1 MIPLKLQIK
10 NFLSYGSDVQTINF
24 EPYHMICLSGK
35 NGHGKS
41 ALLDAITWAVW
52 GQARKITG
60 AAKADEGLLRL
71 GQSQMMIQL
80 NFICNGQTYQV
91 RREYNR
97 TSYGKPYIN
106 LDFGMFD
113 PEKQNFVPI
122 GGKSVRAAQAAID
135 GVVRL
140 DFDSFCNSAFLRQGQ
155 SNEFSKKSA
164 KERKEVLGAILGLG
178 QYEAIR
184 KLASDKTREAT
195 SERIAI
201 SAVFDRTKQEL
212 ESLPTLLSSLQAV
225 RDQLAALVAEE
236 SVLSVQWNELQASLN
251 QCMHEEQQAKAL
263 DASIAELTEKRVQ
276 LSESLQAVVVQWR
289 SIHRQQLQCASD
301 TEWHGRQQ
309 ELLNELNKQQEHMQK
324 GLAIKERILDCKQK
338 LHEREQTIIKDGTQ
352 KIQDQQLAVERAI
365 IESRGVIE
373 KLNGLEKNRASQ
385 EHERKQ
391 IEQDLQAFGKQW
403 RDAAEQCKDYDA
415 LSRQFEKRKAFY
427 QQMITE
433 GNMLQHELEN
443 LAHKQ
448 LLSQDEAN
456 PSCPLC
462 EQNLSVA
469 RRRFLKSKF
478 AKDEQF
484 MRHRIGRIARIIQRL
499 KKVLIDS
506 HEQLI
511 KREQA
516 KQVCHTSEAQC
527 RQGENKLAVIIR
539 ELNIINGHYQGLVA
553 DVAAGK
559 ERIKQEQE
567 KVDQCAQQLAKQQA
581 ADNECSQLRATLLLL
596 GASIEEHRDDAKIV
610 AEIRD
615 QLVMVE
621 AQMNTYQ
628 ELIKQSALQEQRMR
642 EVSTLGLQIK
652 KCAAE
657 LQARRQERESME
669 NLAIKKVALE
679 SRKQAWQAANKEL
692 AARKESL
699 LQEKGSF
706 ENQQKKLQDLDAE
719 FAGQQKKIKEID
731 GKLDDLQAII
741 AATGKDGIQAL
752 LIQDVLPEIEQ
763 EANQL
768 IAKLTDNQSQIFIE
782 SLRDLKKGG
791 TKETLDINISDGLG
805 LRPYEMFS
813 GGEAFRID
821 FALRIAMSKLL
832 ARRAGTT
839 LQTLI
844 IDEGFGSQDEDGLS
858 CIMDALYKIQ
868 DDFAK
873 VIIVSHLPAMKDQFP
888 VQFYVEKKPTGSMVN
903 VIEQG

>member
-1 MIPLKLQIK
+1 MIPLKLHIK
-10 NFLSYGSDVQTINF
+10 NFLSYGSEVQIIDF

-41 ALLDAITWAVW
+41 ALLDAITWAIW

-71 GQSQMMIQL
+71 GQSQMMVQL
-80 NFICNGQTYQV
+80 SFICNGQTYQV
-91 RREYNR
+91 RREYNKS
-97 TSYGKPYIN
+97 SYGKAYIN

-113 PEKQNFVPI
+113 PEKQNFVPV
-122 GGKSVRAAQAAID
+122 GGKSVRAGQTAID
-135 GVVRL
+135 GIVRL

-164 KERKEVLGAILGLG
+164 KERKEVLGSILGLG

-184 KLASDKTREAT
+184 KLASDKGREAS
-195 SERIAI
+195 SERIAVA
-201 SAVFDRTKQEL
+201 AVLDRTKQEL
-212 ESLPTLLSSLQAV
+212 ETMPTLLTSLAAIKE
-225 RDQLAALVAEE
+225 QLASLATEE
-236 SVLSVQWNELQASLN
+236 TILSTQWNELQEFHN
-251 QCMHEEQQAKAL
+251 QCKQEEQQMKLLSAV
-263 DASIAELTEKRVQ
+263 SAELSEKKNQ
-276 LSESLQAVVVQWR
+276 LVESFHAAANQWR
-289 SIHRQQLQCASD
+289 SIHKEQLQCASG
-301 TEWHGRQQ
+301 TQWQERRQ
-309 ELLNELNKQQEHMQK
+309 ELLNELNKQQEHMQQ
-324 GLAIKERILDCKQK
+324 GLALREQLLDYKQR
-338 LHEREQTIIKDGTQ
+338 LHEREQWIIKEGA
-352 KIQDQQLAVERAI
+352 QQLQEQQISLERAI

-373 KLNGLEKNRASQ
+373 KLNGLEKNRASL

-391 IEQDLQAFGKQW
+391 LMQDLEAFGKQIHESS
-403 RDAAEQCKDYDA
+403 EQCKDIDA
-415 LSRQFEKRKAFY
+415 LSKQFEKRKAFY

-433 GNMLQHELEN
+433 GNMLQHELDN

-469 RRRFLKSKF
+469 RRRFMKAKF
-478 AKDEQF
+478 AKDENF
-484 MRHRIGRIARIIQRL
+484 MRHRIDRIARIIQRL
-499 KKVLIDS
+499 KILLINS
-506 HEQLI
+506 HDQLI

-516 KQVCHTSEAQC
+516 KQACHTAEVQ
-527 RQGENKLAVIIR
+527 REQGQKKLASIMHELSVIN
-539 ELNIINGHYQGLVA
+539 EQYQEVVIA
-553 DVAAGK
+553 VAASK
-559 ERIKQEQE
+559 ERIKNEQE
-567 KVDQCAQQLAKQQA
+567 KVDTFAQNLAKQQSI
-581 ADNECSQLRATLLLL
+581 DKECEQLRAMLISLE
-596 GASIEEHRDDAKIV
+596 ASIAKHGDDTKIV
-610 AEIRD
+610 ADIRM
-615 QLVMVE
+615 QLVVIE
-621 AQMNTYQ
+621 QQMIKYQ

-642 EVSTLGLQIK
+642 DVSNQGLQIK
-652 KCAAE
+652 KCTSE
-657 LQARRQERESME
+657 LHERMKQLESMA
-669 NLAIKKVALE
+669 NLSSKQKEIEA
-679 SRKQAWQAANKEL
+679 RKQIWQESSKEL
-692 AARKESL
+692 ATRKESL
-699 LQEKGSF
+699 LQEKGSL
-706 ENQQKKLQDLDAE
+706 ENQQKKLQALDAE
-719 FAGQQKKIKEID
+719 FIAHQKRLKEID
-731 GKLDDLQAII
+731 DRLDDLQAII

-763 EANQL
+763 EANLL

-805 LRPYEMFS
+805 IRPYEMFS

-844 IDEGFGSQDEDGLS
+844 IDEGFGSQDEDGLAS
-858 CIMDALYKIQ
+858 IMDALGKIQ

-873 VIIVSHLPAMKDQFP
+873 VIIVSHLPSMKDQFP

>member
-1 MIPLKLQIK
+1 MIPLKLHIK
-10 NFLSYGSDVQTINF
+10 NFLSYGSEVQIIDF
-24 EPYHMICLSGK
+24 EPYHLICLSGK

-60 AAKADEGLLRL
+60 VAKADEGLLRL
-71 GQSQMMIQL
+71 GQSQMMVQL
-80 NFICNGQTYQV
+80 SFICNGQTYQV

-113 PEKQNFVPI
+113 PEKQNFVPV
-122 GGKSVRAAQAAID
+122 GGKSVRAAQMAID

-164 KERKEVLGAILGLG
+164 KERKEVLGSILGLG

-184 KLASDKTREAT
+184 KLAAEKGRGAS
-195 SERIAI
+195 SERIAVAAI
-201 SAVFDRTKQEL
+201 LDRAKQEL
-212 ESLPTLLSSLQAV
+212 ETMPALL
-225 RDQLAALVAEE
+225 
-236 SVLSVQWNELQASLN
+236 ASLKNVKEQLSLLACKETALSAERNEIQALQN
-251 QCMHEEQQAKAL
+251 QCSHEEHQKKL
-263 DASIAELTEKRVQ
+263 LNASITELADKKNQ
-276 LSESLQAVVVQWR
+276 LLKSFRDAVVQWR
-289 SIHRQQLQCASD
+289 SIHKQQLQCSFH
-301 TEWHGRQQ
+301 TQWQELRQ
-309 ELLNELNKQQEHMQK
+309 ELLNELNKQQQRMQD
-324 GLAIKERILDCKQK
+324 GLILKEKFLDCKQR
-338 LHEREQTIIKDGTQ
+338 LHEREQLIVKEGTQ
-352 KIQDQQLAVERAI
+352 QLQEQQLAVERAI

-373 KLNGLEKNRASQ
+373 KLNGLEKNRVAL

-391 IEQDLQAFGKQW
+391 LVHDLESFGKQMHESAD
-403 RDAAEQCKDYDA
+403 RCKGFDA
-415 LSRQFEKRKAFY
+415 LQRQFEKRKAFY

-469 RRRFLKSKF
+469 RRRFLKAKF

-484 MRHRIGRIARIIQRL
+484 MRHRIDRIARIIQRL
-499 KKVLIDS
+499 KIVLIDS
-506 HEQLI
+506 HGQLV
-511 KREQA
+511 KMEEAKQACHTAEVQREQ
-516 KQVCHTSEAQC
+516 SEK
-527 RQGENKLAVIIR
+527 KLAMIMND
-539 ELNIINGHYQGLVA
+539 LSIINEQYQEVVSAVA
-553 DVAAGK
+553 SSK
-559 ERIKQEQE
+559 ERIKNEQE
-567 KVDQCAQQLAKQQA
+567 KVDAFAQNLAKQQSM
-581 ADNECSQLRATLLLL
+581 DKDCKELRSALVSLEK
-596 GASIEEHRDDAKIV
+596 SIMEHSDDAKRV
-610 AEIRD
+610 ADIRA
-615 QLVMVE
+615 QLTSIE
-621 AQMNTYQ
+621 DEMNKYQ
-628 ELIKQSALQEQRMR
+628 ELIKQSALQEQRMHDISSFG
-642 EVSTLGLQIK
+642 VQIK
-652 KCAAE
+652 KCVHE
-657 LQARRQERESME
+657 LGERMKQLELLV
-669 NLAIKKVALE
+669 NLE
-679 SRKQAWQAANKEL
+679 SQQKEIEASKCAWEEANKEI

-699 LQEKGSF
+699 LQEKGSL
-706 ENQQKKLQDLDAE
+706 ENQQKKLQDLDLE
-719 FAGQQKKIKEID
+719 FNAHQKKLKEID
-731 GKLDDLQAII
+731 DHLDDLQAII

-763 EANQL
+763 EANLL
-768 IAKLTDNQSQIFIE
+768 ISKLTDNQSQIFIE

-805 LRPYEMFS
+805 IRPYEMFS

-858 CIMDALYKIQ
+858 GIMDALYRIQ

-873 VIIVSHLPAMKDQFP
+873 VIIVSHLPSMKDQFP
-888 VQFYVEKKPTGSMVN
+888 VQFYVEKKPTGSTVN
-903 VIEQG
+903 IIEQG